1 LVTLLVTVEV
11 DVAPD
16 LAHTR
21 EEMTVEVET
30 EIAIDAD
37 LDLALTKEVIDTA
50 VMIEIEEVEA
60 TITEIE
66 ITIEKIDVPQI
77 ERAVVAQD
85 LTVEIATAEEVLIVE
100 IMEEIAIR
108 STEAVLLVVHRENV
122 KENSRELVE
131 ALPEA
136 EEKIVVRE
144 GDQALLLSKEG
155 REMEALLNTSKSVM
169 NHTLK
174 VVSPLKNIAKITPEN
189 LVKNTTRK
197 LMRETLT
204 KNEFEY

>member
-1 LVTLLVTVEV
+1 MVTSLVTVE

-16 LAHTR
+16 LAHTK
-21 EEMTVEVET
+21 EEMAVEVET

-50 VMIEIEEVEA
+50 VMIEIEEVEVI
-60 TITEIE
+60 TTEIE
-66 ITIEKIDVPQI
+66 ITIEKIDVLQI

-85 LTVEIATAEEVLIVE
+85 LTVEIATVEEVLIVE

-108 STEAVLLVVHRENV
+108 SREAVLLVVHQANV

-136 EEKIVVRE
+136 EEKIAVRE

-155 REMEALLNTSKSVM
+155 REME
-169 NHTLK
+169 
-174 VVSPLKNIAKITPEN
+174 VSII
-189 LVKNTTRK
+189 
-197 LMRETLT
+197 LT
-204 KNEFEY
+204 KCN